1 MPFRIIQA
9 LSLGCLLAGSMAAY
23 AATYTVTPKFVA
35 AYAYDGL
42 FTEVTDYDLSSGDP
56 ALLQIE
62 FEVYFNGFT
71 PPAAGYSSGEFAIS
85 LDGLSNTTAPG
96 FMPSTSPVVD
106 TNGPIPGGMQPL
118 FGEIREFGLG
128 NLQNIVVSVALTGL
142 STDPAVDPRFNAAQ
156 DAPVPIGNVYLDF
169 AGGVGTVTAAF
180 KQVFFL
186 GPHATQAGR
195 YIHVK
200 DLNPTL
206 VVSSLRIGVPEPT
219 SVAAAVIGLLAVGW
233 RSREQAIRIIDA
245 TALFN

>member
-1 MPFRIIQA
+1 MPLRVIRA
-9 LSLGCLLAGSMAAY
+9 VLLACLLVGSPAVY
-23 AATYTVTPKFVA
+23 AATYTVAPKFVA

-42 FTEVTDYDLSSGDP
+42 FTELTDYDLSSGDP

-62 FEVYFNGFT
+62 FEVSFGGFT

-96 FMPSTSPVVD
+96 WMSYTSPIVD
-106 TNGPIPGGMQPL
+106 TNGAIPGGMQPL

-128 NLQNIVVSVALTGL
+128 NLQNIVVSVALAGL

-156 DAPVPIGNVYLDF
+156 DAPVAIGSAYLDF
-169 AGGVGTVTAAF
+169 PGGAGTVTAAF
-180 KQVFFL
+180 KQVFYL

-219 SVAAAVIGLLAVGW
+219 SAAAAVIGLLAVGW
-233 RSREQAIRIIDA
+233 RSRE
-245 TALFN
+245 